1 MTDCPVTRCFATDTS
16 PIGQAC
22 GSYGH
27 GHDNRCVITWLSC
40 DPETLEPYADYIRDQ
55 RARTTPTHP

>member
-16 PIGQAC
+16 SQGQLC

-27 GHDNRCVITWLSC
+27 SSDSRCVIAWITG
-40 DPETLEPYADYIRDQ
+40 DPEDLEPYADYIRDQ